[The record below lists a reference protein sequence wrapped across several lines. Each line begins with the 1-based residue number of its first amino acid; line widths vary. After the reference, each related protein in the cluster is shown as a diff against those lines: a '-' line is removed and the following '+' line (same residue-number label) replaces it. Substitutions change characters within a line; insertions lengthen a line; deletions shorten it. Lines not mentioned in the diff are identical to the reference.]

1 MDLKVK
7 LGDDLKFSL
16 KSGRSLEVE
25 TLRLLLAALHNRSIE
40 KRGKRQAEE
49 LIDEE
54 VLEVLNKEAK
64 KRKEAADIYLKAGRR
79 DLAEKE
85 TKELEIIKCYLPE
98 QASLELI
105 EKTVKDAIQK
115 TGAKEAKDFGRTMA
129 EVMKSLKN
137 KADAG
142 AISEIIKKNLESL
155 R

>member
-1 MDLKVK
+1 MQKTAQIFK
-7 LGDDLKFSL
+7 N
-16 KSGRSLEVE
+16 EI
-25 TLRLLLAALHNRSIE
+25 LRYPRL
-40 KRGKRQAEE
+40 
-49 LIDEE
+49 DT
-54 VLEVLNKEAK
+54 VLM
-64 KRKEAADIYLKAGRR
+64 
-79 DLAEKE
+79 
-85 TKELEIIKCYLPE
+85 
-98 QASLELI
+98 I